1 MKLLS
6 YCRMGE
12 TSFGIGKKDGVIDLG
27 LRLKNKLPDKT
38 ISNFLS
44 IFDFKY
50 LERFANLSVD
60 YFYSDIT
67 FLPVIPN
74 PNKILC
80 IGLNYEKHRIETKRD
95 VAGHPTIFTRFAD
108 TQVAHNQYLVKP
120 NASDRFDFEG
130 ELAIIIGK
138 GGRNIPKETAMN
150 HIAGYSCYND
160 GSIRDWQRHTSQFT
174 PGKNFPQTGA
184 FGPFLTL
191 KETIKNY
198 KKLTIQTRLNDVI
211 VQDAVLDQLIFDIPS
226 IISYCS
232 SFNCLN
238 IGDVIVTGT
247 PGGVG
252 DRREPPLYL
261 KKGDIIE
268 VDISEVGLLRNFV
281 INESEILT

>member
-80 IGLNYEKHRIETKRD
+80 IGLNYEKHRIDRLLKLSKKYLIR
-95 VAGHPTIFTRFAD
+95 PLWSFA
-108 TQVAHNQYLVKP
+108 
-120 NASDRFDFEG
+120 
-130 ELAIIIGK
+130 
-138 GGRNIPKETAMN
+138 
-150 HIAGYSCYND
+150 
-160 GSIRDWQRHTSQFT
+160 
-174 PGKNFPQTGA
+174 
-184 FGPFLTL
+184 
-191 KETIKNY
+191 
-198 KKLTIQTRLNDVI
+198 
-211 VQDAVLDQLIFDIPS
+211 
-226 IISYCS
+226 
-232 SFNCLN
+232 
-238 IGDVIVTGT
+238 
-247 PGGVG
+247 
-252 DRREPPLYL
+252 PLPL
-261 KKGDIIE
+261 
-268 VDISEVGLLRNFV
+268 
-281 INESEILT
+281 